1 MATPPTLEAEYET
14 TWTARAAGALTGS
27 VTVNAGDVLSIFGMT
42 ESNTYTLGT
51 PSGGGL
57 TYTLQQ
63 SIVVVDYCTC
73 YVWTATSGSS
83 QTFTLSITMS
93 GGTGFW
99 GWNCLRWSGS
109 DGIGNST
116 KTNVASGAPSLALT
130 TGTDNSAIVAANGDW
145 QALDGA
151 SRTWRTINSIT
162 PATNL
167 AGGEATYA
175 RDASRATVYGAY
187 WSNAGT
193 AGSKTTGL
201 SAPGAQ
207 KYSIIALEVKGTSA
221 AATNAA
227 AETATAAGAAETPT
241 VSVAPAVEAASA
253 SAAAQDATVTTAVIA
268 TAECATAV
276 AAAQDPTIQVAP
288 VVEAA
293 TGTAT
298 ANDATVETGA
308 NTNATAEAATATGAA
323 HDPATAVAPVVEAA
337 EATGTANDAIGG
349 SVVVAQAETA
359 SGSASYDTSTALAPP
374 AEVATAAAVGED
386 LSAAV
391 APVVECATATAEN
404 ADATVTAGSGTNAQA
419 ECATGSAAADH
430 GLIALFAQVEA
441 ALAEA
446 LAHQTAA
453 AEAPGY
459 SEATV
464 SARYTSTPAVSAVAT
479 SSPTVTRG

>member
-14 TWTARAAGALTGS
+14 AWSAVGAGAKTAS
-27 VTVNAGDVLSIFGMT
+27 VTVAAGDVLAIFGMT
-42 ESNTYTLGT
+42 ESNTYTLAT
-51 PSGGGL
+51 PTGGGL
-57 TYTLQQ
+57 TYTLEQ
-63 SIVVVDYCTC
+63 SIVAADYCTC

-99 GWNCLRWSGS
+99 GWNALRWSGS
-109 DGIGNST
+109 DGIGAST
-116 KTNVASGAPSLALT
+116 KTNVSSGAPSLALT

-145 QALDGA
+145 NAVDGA

-175 RDASRATVYGAY
+175 RDGARATVYGAY

-207 KYSIIALEVKGTSA
+207 KYSIIAVEVKGTSA
-221 AATNAA
+221 SATNAA
-227 AETATAAGAAETPT
+227 AETATAAGAAQTPT
-241 VSVAPAVEAASA
+241 TAGAPVVEAATA
-253 SAAAQDATVTTAVIA
+253 SAAAQDATVTTAVIV
-268 TAECATAV
+268 TAECATAA
-276 AAAQDPTIQVAP
+276 AAAQDPTIRVAP

-293 TGTAT
+293 GGTAV

-308 NTNATAEAATATGAA
+308 DTNATAEAATATGAA
-323 HDPATAVAPVVEAA
+323 HDPSAAVAPVVEAA
-337 EATGTANDAIGG
+337 EASGVAQDAIGG

-359 SGSASYDTSTALAPP
+359 SGSASYDTTTALAPP
-374 AEVATAAAVGED
+374 AEAATAAAAGED
-386 LSAAV
+386 LTAAV
-391 APVVECATATAEN
+391 APVVECATATSEN

-446 LAHQTAA
+446 LAYQTVAAETPGLSYPAVMDRRTSAPAVGSAA
-453 AEAPGY
+453 A
-459 SEATV
+459 
-464 SARYTSTPAVSAVAT
+464 SAPAVT
-479 SSPTVTRG
+479 GG